1 MDKGKA
7 VIDGDIPAVTK
18 PTQKPPT
25 MRGLPICYH
34 YGLSGHIRPK
44 FPLLKAR
51 RSKVKKEPTRQA
63 TFGTKPPVGYQAPQ
77 HQQQQQQFIPANQ
90 NGKPKKNKS
99 RCYKKSQKPES
110 DQSYEAAYF
119 DAELVEID
127 GQPNEGQSTTTTGK
141 AGLDQKGCGHSLL

>member
-90 NGKPKKNKS
+90 NGMDNQMKASQQPPQVRQVWIKK
-99 RCYKKSQKPES
+99 
-110 DQSYEAAYF
+110 
-119 DAELVEID
+119 DAV
-127 GQPNEGQSTTTTGK
+127 T
-141 AGLDQKGCGHSLL
+141 HSFRGSGPT